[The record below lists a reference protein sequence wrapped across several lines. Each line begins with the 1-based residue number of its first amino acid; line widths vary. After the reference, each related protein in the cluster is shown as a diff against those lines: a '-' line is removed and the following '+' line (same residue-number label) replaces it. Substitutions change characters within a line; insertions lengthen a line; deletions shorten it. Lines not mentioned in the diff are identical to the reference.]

1 MSIKKNFF
9 MKTNLLSLAA
19 ILSIGFFTSNLEAQT
34 SATGANVTGTSA
46 GAKLIKPMT
55 LSQTSPLHFGTI
67 NVIDG
72 VAGTVVLP
80 SSTLDRAVT
89 GGVALSTVLPY
100 ATNAAYSVTGTK
112 NTKYA
117 LTLPTTITVKE
128 TEFVVGTTLGA
139 GTMDITALTARFT
152 NVPGVDATESTLSST
167 GTDSFTLGGT
177 LTVATSQ
184 LPGIYAGTFNV
195 SVDYN

>member
-1 MSIKKNFF
+1 MSTKKHF
-9 MKTNLLSLAA
+9 MKKKLLSLAA

-89 GGVALSTVLPY
+89 GGVALSTVVPY
-100 ATNAAYSVTGTK
+100 ATNAAYDVTGTK
-112 NTKYA
+112 NTIYA
-117 LTLPTTITVKE
+117 LFLPETITVTE
-128 TEFVVGTTLGA
+128 TQSTE
-139 GTMDITALTARFT
+139 TMTIGLLKARFS
-152 NVPGVDATESTLSST
+152 GADVDATTSKLSQS
-167 GTDSFTLGGT
+167 GTDSFTVGGT
-177 LTVATSQ
+177 LTVADAQT
-184 LPGIYAGTFNV
+184 PGDYAGTFNV
-195 SVDYN
+195 TVDYN